1 MNRILENFEPEDVLQ
16 YFEEICAIPH
26 GSGNMKAISSYV
38 AEFAKN
44 HGLQYRQDDSLNV
57 IIWKPASAGY
67 ENRPVVMLQGHM
79 DMVEAKEDWSDH
91 DFATQGLEL
100 FVEGEYLGA
109 KGTTL
114 GGDDGIAVAYML
126 AILADETLAH
136 PALECVFTVDEET
149 GLLGAAALD
158 LSDCK
163 ASYLI
168 NLDSEDEGIFLSSCA
183 GGMRAELTL
192 PVQRAEAQG
201 NLYQITVEGLLGG
214 HSGMEIQKERANANL
229 LLARVLRELQW
240 SVDLEWSL
248 VSISGGE
255 ADNAIPR
262 KCSAVIVSPAEE
274 AFVAAA
280 LQAVSA
286 PIFAEYKIADPDIT
300 IQVQSQGSGMVEA
313 MTPVATGKVFFLLSQ
328 CPNGVQNM
336 SQAIAGL
343 VETSLNLGMLSTT
356 EEEVKAVFSVRSSV
370 ESRKFALYDR
380 LEFLIEF
387 LGGSSTF
394 YGDYPG
400 WDYKVDSKLRTQ
412 MVEIWNGMYE
422 DRPATVEA
430 IHAGVECGLIL
441 YQMPDL
447 DIVSLGPDMKDIHT
461 PQERL
466 SLTSVKRVYA
476 YVKEVLRVLE

>member
-1 MNRILENFEPEDVLQ
+1 MSRILENMEPVDVLKF
-16 YFEEICAIPH
+16 FEEICAIPH
-26 GSGNMKAISSYV
+26 GSGNMEAISSYV
-38 AEFAKN
+38 VDFAKN
-44 HGLQYRQDDSLNV
+44 HGLQYRQDQSYNV
-57 IIWKPASAGY
+57 IIWKPASTGY
-67 ENRPVVMLQGHM
+67 EDRPVVMLQGHM

-91 DFATQGLEL
+91 DFTTQGLDL
-100 FVEGEYLGA
+100 FIEGDELGA

-126 AILADETLAH
+126 AILADDTLPH

-163 ASYLI
+163 ADYLL
-168 NLDSEDEGIFLSSCA
+168 NMDSEEEGIFLCSCA
-183 GGMRAELTL
+183 GGMRVELNL
-192 PVQRAEAQG
+192 PVERKTEQG
-201 NLYQITVEGLLGG
+201 NVYRIIIDGLIGG
-214 HSGMEIQKERANANL
+214 HSGMEIQKERANASL
-229 LLARVLRELQW
+229 LLSRILMELQW
-240 SVDLEWSL
+240 NVDLEWSL

-262 KCSAVIVSPAEE
+262 SSSAVIVSPAEE

-280 LQAVSA
+280 IQAVSA
-286 PIFAEYKIADPDIT
+286 PIVAEYKISDPGIR
-300 IQVQSQGSGMVEA
+300 IQVQYQETGAVQA
-313 MTPVATGKVFFLLSQ
+313 MTPVSAGKVFFLLSQ

-336 SQAIAGL
+336 SQAIEGL
-343 VETSLNLGMLSTT
+343 VETSLNLGILSTG
-356 EEEVKAVFSVRSSV
+356 EDEVKAVFATRSSV
-370 ESRKFALYDR
+370 ETRKFALYDR

-400 WDYKVDSKLRTQ
+400 WDYKVDSKLREQ
-412 MVEIWNGMYE
+412 MVDIWNRMYAH
-422 DRPATVEA
+422 RPAKVEA

-447 DIVSLGPDMKDIHT
+447 DIISLGPDMKDIHT
-461 PQERL
+461 PKERL
-466 SLTSVKRVYA
+466 NLTSVKRVYD

>member
-1 MNRILENFEPEDVLQ
+1 MSRVLESWEPKDVLN
-16 YFEEICAIPH
+16 YFEGICAIPH
-26 GSGNMKAISSYV
+26 GSGNMEAISSYV
-38 AEFAKN
+38 VDFAKT
-44 HGLQYRQDDSLNV
+44 HGLQYRQDQSYNV

-79 DMVEAKEDWSDH
+79 DMVESKEDWSDH
-91 DFATQGLEL
+91 DFTTQGLEL
-100 FVEGEYLGA
+100 FTEGDNLGA

-126 AILADETLAH
+126 AILADDALPH

-163 ASYLI
+163 ASYLL
-168 NLDSEDEGIFLSSCA
+168 NMDSEEEGIFLCSCA
-183 GGMRAELTL
+183 GGMRVELNL
-192 PVQRAEAQG
+192 PVQRKTEQG
-201 NLYQITVEGLLGG
+201 NVYQITIDGLIGG
-214 HSGMEIQKERANANL
+214 HSGMEIQKERANASL
-229 LLARVLRELQW
+229 LLSRILMELQW
-240 SVDLEWSL
+240 NVDLEWSL
-248 VSISGGE
+248 ISISGGE

-262 KCSAVIVSPAEE
+262 RSSAVIVSPAEE

-280 LQAVSA
+280 IQAVSA
-286 PIFAEYKIADPDIT
+286 PVVAEYKISDPDIR
-300 IQVQSQGSGMVEA
+300 IQVQYQESSDVQA
-313 MTPVATGKVFFLLSQ
+313 MTPVSAGKVFFLLSQ

-336 SQAIAGL
+336 SQAIEGL
-343 VETSLNLGMLSTT
+343 VETSLNLGVLSTS
-356 EEEVKAVFSVRSSV
+356 ENEVKAVFSVRSSV
-370 ESRKFALYDR
+370 ETRKFALYDR

-400 WDYKVDSKLRTQ
+400 WDYKVDSKLREQ
-412 MVEIWNGMYE
+412 MVDIWNRMYV
-422 DRPATVEA
+422 DTPAKVEA

-447 DIVSLGPDMKDIHT
+447 DIISLGPDMKDIHT
-461 PQERL
+461 PKERL
-466 SLTSVKRVYA
+466 NLTSVKRVYD
-476 YVKEVLRVLE
+476 YVKEVLRVLQ